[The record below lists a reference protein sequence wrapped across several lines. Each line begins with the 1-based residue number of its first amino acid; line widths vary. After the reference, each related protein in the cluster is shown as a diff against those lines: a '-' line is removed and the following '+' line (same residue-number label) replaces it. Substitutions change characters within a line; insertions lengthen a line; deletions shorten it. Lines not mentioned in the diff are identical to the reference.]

1 MAKDLLIGWA
11 LTKDA
16 TMKLVQLASKVRL
29 LSDSTSL
36 GSLAS
41 PGRTYTTFC
50 CPTAVFTVHGHH
62 KRLASCHHQSVQQTS
77 NVTNTYDNQCSLQ
90 VPDDDAIECST

>member
-1 MAKDLLIGWA
+1 MAKDPLIGWT

-16 TMKLVQLASKVRL
+16 TMKLVQLASRVRL

-41 PGRTYTTFC
+41 PGRTHTTFC
-50 CPTAVFTVHGHH
+50 CPT
-62 KRLASCHHQSVQQTS
+62 SV
-77 NVTNTYDNQCSLQ
+77 Y
-90 VPDDDAIECST
+90 STWPPPKVGQLPSTIGTTD